1 MARDSTVMQVR
12 LDERL
17 KRAFSEA
24 VERESTTPSRAM
36 RMLVEDY
43 VRESRRKEARRQS
56 LLVADARDA
65 AETRALMMDVQDLGG
80 D

>member
-1 MARDSTVMQVR
+1 MARDSTVMQLR

-24 VERESTTPSRAM
+24 TERESTTPSKAM
-36 RMLVEDY
+36 RTLVEDY
-43 VRESRRKEARRQS
+43 IRESRRKEARRQS
-56 LLVADARDA
+56 LLVATARDA
-65 AETRALMMDVQDLGG
+65 AETQALMLDVQDLGS